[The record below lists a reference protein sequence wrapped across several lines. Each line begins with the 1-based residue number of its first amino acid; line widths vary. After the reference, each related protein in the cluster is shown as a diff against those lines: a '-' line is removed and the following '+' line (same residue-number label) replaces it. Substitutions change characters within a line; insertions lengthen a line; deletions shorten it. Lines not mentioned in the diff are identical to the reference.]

1 VCSGERRRLRSVE
14 PMSFLTPLFF
24 IGVAALAAPILV
36 HLVRRTRARK
46 IQFPAL
52 VFLRQVP
59 QRTIRRRT
67 LQNVLLLLL
76 RCLAILLIVIAF
88 ARPFFT
94 GRSSAKNSS
103 AAGATVI
110 LIDNSLSMRRE
121 DLFAVAQRRAEG
133 AIDEARNDEQ
143 IALLSF
149 DKRYAVINRFTGDKN
164 RLRTAVT
171 SLNAGWDGTDYEQAL
186 RGAESLL
193 SEADTNGPKRIVM
206 ISDFQAPGWHQ
217 SNATFK
223 LANNTQLTTL
233 DVSGN
238 APAPNVAI
246 TDIEARGVV
255 FGQKYLDNVAVHVTN
270 FSDTPRDHVQVDF
283 QINDQTI
290 EKRDISLNSRDSRV
304 IEFSSF
310 NLNDGA
316 NRCTIEISSGDFAP
330 DNRFYFTIRRQTPAK
345 ALIVESATRGRSDS
359 LHLQSALTTN
369 DDLPFTFTLK
379 SSGSVDPTTISEQ
392 ALVILNDAGAINSA
406 LADAIVK
413 FVNAGGQLIVSTG
426 PQTQADSFNKALE
439 QIAPAVLREPVQ
451 TKSGESA
458 AITDVKFD
466 HPIFEVFQRSGRL
479 AAANVV
485 GYFRS
490 EPRANATV
498 LARFEDG
505 SPALIE
511 ATAGKGRVLLFTS
524 SLGPSWNDL
533 PLTPLYLP
541 FIHQMV
547 RYAGTH
553 EENSWYGLGQTFTV
567 QKDAQGAPPAVDS
580 PGGTRLTDSRSTPD
594 GELLVTARE
603 PGFYRLRFSSQ
614 PAFIAV
620 NTDGAEGDFTKLNF
634 QEFIAGVTGGAG
646 GAEGAAASQNFTNEE
661 VEGRQKVWWALL
673 LVALLLLLLESVLAR
688 RTKMA
693 RIIG

>member
-1 VCSGERRRLRSVE
+1 
-14 PMSFLTPLFF
+14 MSFLTPLFF

-52 VFLRQVP
+52 VFVRQVP

-76 RCLAILLIVIAF
+76 RCLAILLLVIAF

-94 GRSSAKNSS
+94 GGSSAKTTS

-110 LIDNSLSMRRE
+110 LLDNSLSMRRE
-121 DLFAVAQRRAEG
+121 NLFTEAQRRAAG
-133 AIDEARNDEQ
+133 AIDEAANDEQ

-164 RLRTAVT
+164 RLRSAAQSVT
-171 SLNAGWDGTDYEQAL
+171 AGWDGTDYEQAL

-193 SEADTNGPKRIVM
+193 GEIETSGPKRIVM
-206 ISDFQAPGWHQ
+206 ISDFQVPGWRQ
-217 SNATFK
+217 ANATFK

-238 APAPNVAI
+238 NPSPNVAI
-246 TDIEARGVV
+246 TNVEARGVV
-255 FGQKYLDNVAVHVTN
+255 FGQKYLDNLAVHISN
-270 FSDTPRDHVQVDF
+270 FSDTPRDQIQVDF
-283 QINDQTI
+283 QINDQTV
-290 EKRDISLNSRDSRV
+290 EKRAISLNSRDSRV
-304 IEFSSF
+304 VEFTGF

-316 NRCTIEISSGDFAP
+316 NRCTIEISDNDFTP
-330 DNRFYFTIRRQTPAK
+330 DNRFYFTLNRETPGK
-345 ALIVESATRGRSDS
+345 ALIVESASRGRNDS

-369 DDLPFTFTLK
+369 DDLPFTFNLK
-379 SSGSVDPTTISEQ
+379 SSGSVDPTSIPEHK
-392 ALVILNDAGAINSA
+392 LVILNDAGAINSA
-406 LADAIVK
+406 LAEALVK
-413 FVNAGGQLIVSTG
+413 FVNAGGQLIIATG
-426 PQTQADSFNKALE
+426 PQTQADNFNSAFE
-439 QIAPAVLREPVQ
+439 AIAPATLREAVQ
-451 TKSGESA
+451 PKSGESA
-458 AITDVKFD
+458 AITNVKFD
-466 HPIFEVFQRSGRL
+466 HPIFEIFQESGRL
-479 AAANVV
+479 AAANVL

-490 EPRANATV
+490 EPRVNAAV

-505 SPALIE
+505 SPALLE
-511 ATAGKGRVLLFTS
+511 ASSGKGRVLLFTS

-547 RYAGTH
+547 RYAGTR

-567 QKDAQGAPPAVDS
+567 RKNGEAAPPAVDT
-580 PGGTRLTDSRSTPD
+580 PAGARLTDGRVTPD

-603 PGFYRLRFSSQ
+603 PGFYRLRYNAQ
-614 PAFIAV
+614 PGFAAV
-620 NTDGAEGDFTKLNF
+620 DSDGAEGDFSKLNF
-634 QEFIAGVTGGAG
+634 QEFVAGVTGGAG
-646 GAEGAAASQNFTNEE
+646 GAEGATAGQNASGEE
-661 VEGRQKVWWALL
+661 IEGRQKVWWSLL
-673 LVALLLLLLESVLAR
+673 LFALLLLLLESVLAR
-688 RTKMA
+688 RTKVVKMV
-693 RIIG
+693 G